1 VSAAE
6 RLSARNLDKLKP
18 GIRRPAFDRQASGV
32 GIVHLGVGAF
42 MRSHIAEYTD
52 DALEA
57 EAGDW
62 TIAGASLRKPDVRD
76 RLAPQDC
83 LYILGTRDGTDE
95 RRRLIGS
102 LESMRVAPEDP
113 RKIIRLLADERVR
126 VVTLTVTE
134 KGYCLDPDSGQLAL
148 VHPDIRHDL
157 ENPDRPRSTIGYL
170 VAALHL
176 RMQASVRP
184 PTIVSCDNLPSNGT
198 RLRSA
203 VLAFA
208 RERSPALEAFIA
220 ETVRFPAT
228 MVDRIVPATTEA
240 DIAGNA
246 DACGLCDEA
255 YVKTEPFRQWVIED
269 NFSNGRPA
277 WEAGGALFVADVA
290 PFEAA
295 KLKLLNG
302 PHSAI
307 AYLGYLAGF
316 AFVHEAMGD
325 PDFRTFISRLMTHDI
340 SPVAPEPEGM
350 NHEIYIE
357 ELLKRF
363 GNSALEHRTWQIAM
377 DGSQKLPQ
385 RILSTVRAQL
395 KQGGPVASFGLIV
408 AAWMRYALGRDEQ
421 GGQINV
427 SDPLAERFAAI
438 AADKRANPADIA
450 DRFLGISEIFG
461 SDLPQDRRFRST
473 VQESLRQLYEYGAL
487 ETVRRFVRLNNGP

>member
-1 VSAAE
+1 MPAVE
-6 RLSARNLDKLKP
+6 RLCARNLDRLHP
-18 GIRRPAFDRQASGV
+18 EVRRPEFDRRTSGL

-42 MRSHIAEYTD
+42 MRSHITEYTD

-57 EAGDW
+57 GRGDW
-62 TIAGASLRKPDVRD
+62 TIAGVSLRKPAVRD

-83 LYILGTRDGTDE
+83 LYILGSRDGTGE

-102 LESMRVAPEDP
+102 LGSMHVAPENP
-113 RKIIRLLADERVR
+113 RYLIGLLADQRVR

-134 KGYCLDPDSGQLAL
+134 KGYCLDPGSGQLSLA
-148 VHPDIRHDL
+148 HPDIRHDL
-157 ENPDRPRSTIGYL
+157 DNPDRPRSTIGYIA
-170 VAALHL
+170 AALQL
-176 RMQASVRP
+176 RMLASTHP
-184 PTIVSCDNLPSNGT
+184 PTIVSCDNLPSNGA

-208 RERSPALEAFIA
+208 RERGSALVSWIA
-220 ETVRFPAT
+220 ETVSFPGT

-240 DIAGNA
+240 DISLNA
-246 DACGLCDEA
+246 RACGLRDEA

-269 NFSNGRPA
+269 AFSNGRPP
-277 WEAGGALFVADVA
+277 WDAGGALFVADVA

-316 AFVHEAMGD
+316 TFVHEAMGD
-325 PDFRTFISRLMTHDI
+325 PDFSTFISRLMTYDI
-340 SPVAPEPEGM
+340 SPVTPEPEGM
-350 NHEIYIE
+350 NHETYIK
-357 ELLKRF
+357 ELLQRF
-363 GNSALEHRTWQIAM
+363 ANSALEHRTWQIAM

-395 KQGGPVASFGLIV
+395 AQGGPVASLALVV

-421 GGQINV
+421 GEQIDV
-427 SDPLAERFAAI
+427 SDPLADRFAAI
-438 AADKRANPADIA
+438 AADKHASPVAVA
-450 DRFLGISEIFG
+450 DRFLQIREIFG
-461 SDLPQDRRFRST
+461 NDLPQDRRFRST
-473 VQESLRQLYEYGAL
+473 VAESLRQLVDYGAL
-487 ETVRRFVRLNNGP
+487 ETVRRFVRSG

>member
-1 VSAAE
+1 MPAVE
-6 RLSARNLDKLKP
+6 RLCARNLDKLNP
-18 GIRRPAFDRQASGV
+18 EVRRPAFDRRTSGL

-57 EAGDW
+57 GRGDW
-62 TIAGASLRKPDVRD
+62 TIAGVSLRKPDVRD

-83 LYILGTRDGTDE
+83 LYILGSRDDTGE

-102 LESMRVAPEDP
+102 LESMHVAPENP
-113 RKIIRLLADERVR
+113 KHLIGLLADERVR

-134 KGYCLDPDSGQLAL
+134 KGYCLDPGSGQLSLA
-148 VHPDIRHDL
+148 HPDIRHDL

-170 VAALHL
+170 AAALQL
-176 RMQASVRP
+176 RMQSAVRP
-184 PTIVSCDNLPSNGT
+184 PTIVSCDNLPSNGAC
-198 RLRSA
+198 LRSA

-208 RERSPALEAFIA
+208 RERGPAFASWVA
-220 ETVRFPAT
+220 GTVSFPET

-240 DIAGNA
+240 DISLNAG
-246 DACGLCDEA
+246 ACGLRDEA
-255 YVKTEPFRQWVIED
+255 YVKTEPFREWVIED
-269 NFSNGRPA
+269 AFSNGRPP
-277 WEAGGALFVADVA
+277 WDAGGALFVANVA

-316 AFVHEAMGD
+316 NFVHEAMGD
-325 PDFRTFISRLMTHDI
+325 PDFSTFISRMMTHDI
-340 SPVAPEPEGM
+340 SPVAPEPDEM
-350 NHEIYIE
+350 DHKTYIK
-357 ELLKRF
+357 ELLRRF

-395 KQGGPVASFGLIV
+395 AQGGPVASLGVVV

-421 GGQINV
+421 GGQIDV
-427 SDPLAERFAAI
+427 SDPLAGRFAAI
-438 AADKRANPADIA
+438 AADKHASPADIA
-450 DRFLGISEIFG
+450 DRFLEITEIFG
-461 SDLPQDRRFRST
+461 DDLPQDRRFRST
-473 VQESLRQLYEYGAL
+473 VAESLRQLFEYGAL
-487 ETVRRFVRLNNGP
+487 ETVRRFVRLG